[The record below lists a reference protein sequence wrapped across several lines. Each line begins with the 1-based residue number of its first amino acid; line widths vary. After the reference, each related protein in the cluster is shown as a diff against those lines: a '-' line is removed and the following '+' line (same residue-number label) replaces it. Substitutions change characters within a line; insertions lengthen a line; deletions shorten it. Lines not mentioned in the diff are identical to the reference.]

1 MRQTMNI
8 SVSPKLKKAIDAAVR
23 NGGYASKSEF
33 LRAIFR
39 AWEDEEVL
47 RSVRKSERE
56 IAKGKVFKLKS
67 LKDLR

>member
-56 IAKGKVFKLKS
+56 IAKGQVSKIKS